1 MTTVRPSRK
10 RIRAANEELIKL
22 GVVVDSGTC
31 LNGQIFWT
39 PNPKFTEEKQLTE
52 EQRKALIEGG
62 YAGAD
67 LRENL
72 ELAAFD
78 INADSMLEEQMQ
90 PSGRCHQCGQ
100 PTDQHHPVGPIVITV
115 SDPDAEKP
123 DTHRFCEW
131 RCFGRWAAVQAGG
144 EFVVGDD

>member
-39 PNPKFTEEKQLTE
+39 PNPKFTEEQQLTE

-72 ELAAFD
+72 RDLLLSTSMPTACSKSKCSLLAV
-78 INADSMLEEQMQ
+78 
-90 PSGRCHQCGQ
+90 CHQCGQ
-100 PTDQHHPVGPIVITV
+100 PTDQHHPVGPIIIEI
-115 SDPDAEKP
+115 SDPDDNDE
-123 DTHRFCEW
+123 TH
-131 RCFGRWAAVQAGG
+131 VIL
-144 EFVVGDD
+144 